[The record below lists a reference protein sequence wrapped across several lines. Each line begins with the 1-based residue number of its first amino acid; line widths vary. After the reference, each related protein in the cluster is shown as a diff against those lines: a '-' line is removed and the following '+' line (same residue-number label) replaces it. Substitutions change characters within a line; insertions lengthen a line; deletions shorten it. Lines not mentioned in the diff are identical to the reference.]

1 VRLVAEILLGF
12 VAVYP
17 VATAAAWVSGGLL
30 FRLADENNTGEAPP
44 EGWPPVAVLIPAY
57 NEGAV
62 IGPCVRAALAVYYP
76 HFRLF
81 VLDDGSSDETA
92 DAAVAAGGGD
102 PRVNVVKD
110 PVNLGKG
117 ERLNK
122 GFESVEE
129 PLVVVTDADTHLHPL
144 ALKLLVARMR
154 RSSKIVAVAGAPHVT
169 NRRNVLE
176 AMQILEAASIIG
188 LIRRTQAT
196 AGRVGTV
203 AGVLGLFRR
212 EAVLA
217 VGGYDGRVATED
229 IDLSWRLLMAG
240 WHTSYEPNALVG
252 MEVPSTLRALWAQ
265 RRRWSRGQGEVLHR
279 HLREVMRWRNRFLW
293 PLAVEALASLFWVTL
308 LALSLVAAAV
318 ALARRETFGIL
329 GFGLAWGVAISV
341 VAMIQLAFALE
352 VEHPYDRL
360 AAFAFLLGP
369 IYPIT
374 YWTISA
380 LAALRS
386 EIPALIR
393 GPRGRDVAWDVPR
406 GEG

>member
-1 VRLVAEILLGF
+1 VHLVAEILLGF
-12 VAVYP
+12 VAIYP

-30 FRLADENNTGEAPP
+30 FRLADENNEGEAPP

-57 NEGAV
+57 NEEEV
-62 IGPCVRAALAVYYP
+62 IGTCVRAALAVDYP
-76 HFRLF
+76 HFRVL
-81 VLDDGSSDETA
+81 VLDDGSDDETA
-92 DAAVAAGGGD
+92 DRAVAAGGGD
-102 PRVNVVKD
+102 PRLEVVKD
-110 PVNLGKG
+110 PVNVGKG

-122 GFESVEE
+122 GFHSVED
-129 PLVVVTDADTHLHPL
+129 PLVVVTDADTHVHPL
-144 ALKLLVARMR
+144 ALKLLVARMG
-154 RSSKIVAVAGAPHVT
+154 RSSKIGAVAGAPHVT
-169 NRRNVLE
+169 NRRNLLE

-217 VGGYDGRVATED
+217 VGGYDGRIATED

-240 WHTSYEPNALVG
+240 WHTSYEPKALVG
-252 MEVPSTLRALWAQ
+252 MEVPSTLHALWLQ

-279 HLREVMRWRNRFLW
+279 HLREVARWRNRFLW
-293 PLAVEALASLFWVTL
+293 PLAVEALASLLWVTL
-308 LALSLVAAAV
+308 LALSLVAATA
-318 ALARRETFGIL
+318 ALAGEEKLGIFQ
-329 GFGLAWGVAISV
+329 FGLAWGIAISV

-352 VEHPYDRL
+352 IEHPYDRL
-360 AAFAFLLGP
+360 SALAFLLGP
-369 IYPIT
+369 IYPLA

-393 GPRGRDVAWDVPR
+393 GPRERDVAWNVPR